1 MYLSMTAESFELE
14 DATGESIVLQEQLQ
28 QQIAQEQQMQQMQQM
43 EQMQQ
48 QSQE

>member
-28 QQIAQEQQMQQMQQM
+28 QQIAQEQQMEQM

>member
-28 QQIAQEQQMQQMQQM
+28 QQIAQEQQMQQM

-48 QSQE
+48 IAQE